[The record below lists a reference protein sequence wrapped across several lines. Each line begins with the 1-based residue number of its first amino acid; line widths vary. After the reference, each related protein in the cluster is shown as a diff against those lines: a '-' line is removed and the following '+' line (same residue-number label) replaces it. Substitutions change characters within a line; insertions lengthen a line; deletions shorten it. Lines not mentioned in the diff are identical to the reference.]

1 MAKTG
6 IQHKRRRYVHKQE
19 QDSSNAYVGGNNGSN
34 KGKQYNTGDYTLK
47 KTKGYDSLTS
57 ENQERRGSAGTGKTK
72 FKSKSTGSKAR
83 NRSTNRR
90 NKAKGGK

>member
-19 QDSSNAYVGGNNGSN
+19 QDTSGVYGGNKGSN
-34 KGKQYNTGDYTLK
+34 KGKQYNTGDNATK

-57 ENQERRGSAGTGKTK
+57 ESKERRGRSGSGKTK
-72 FKSKSTGSKAR
+72 YKSKTTGSKAR

-90 NKAKGGK
+90 NRAKSGGK